1 MFPACLDEYIEQDNP
16 VRYIDAFVGSQDLEE
31 LGFNHTK
38 REAPGNGG
46 RPSYD
51 PSDILKLLIYGYFNS
66 IRSSQKVL
74 YDSIGAS
81 QILKNV
87 GRNVGEMFRFKTIHS
102 DNITLGNHI
111 IICAS
116 PHQYATIFE
125 QINR

>member
-1 MFPACLDEYIEQDNP
+1 MYFDEVESDNIFFE
-16 VRYIDAFVGSQDLEE
+16 VCIAV
-31 LGFNHTK
+31 
-38 REAPGNGG
+38 
-46 RPSYD
+46 
-51 PSDILKLLIYGYFNS
+51 LL
-66 IRSSQKVL
+66 L

-116 PHQYATIFE
+116 PPHQYATIFE